1 MNALAAAT
9 MTATIARASIPPRL
23 ADLTGRRDRLVATL
37 LGYRLAAW
45 DDEVDPAT
53 ERCRARERVRA
64 VQNVKA
70 RRRRRKLGVTG
81 GRRTP

>member
-1 MNALAAAT
+1 MSALA
-9 MTATIARASIPPRL
+9 ARASIPPRL
-23 ADLTGRRDRLVATL
+23 ADLTTRRDRLVATL

-45 DDEVDPAT
+45 DHEVDPAN
-53 ERCRARERVRA
+53 ERGRARERVRA

-81 GRRTP
+81 GRRMP